1 MELVYFVLCSYGIT
15 QVLVF
20 SHIFNRIRPP
30 YHFFR
35 CPMCVGFWVGV
46 FLLASSPYTD
56 LFTYTVSGVNGF
68 LLGSLSSGTSYILCM
83 LISDGGLQHEYKG
96 TTNVDTKVDAPP
108 SRQVLQG

>member
-1 MELVYFVLCSYGIT
+1 MDLVYFVLCAYGIT

-20 SHIFNRIRPP
+20 SRLLERIRPA
-30 YHFFR
+30 YHFFH
-35 CPMCVGFWVGV
+35 CPMCMGFWAGA
-46 FLLASSPYTD
+46 FLLALSPYTD

-83 LISDGGLQHEYKG
+83 LIGDGGLQHEYRS
-96 TTNVDTKVDAPP
+96 TAPVDTEVDAQT